1 MKQFV
6 HSVTTK
12 FLVLATMFV
21 QLMAAAVA
29 QTKPPALDY
38 QGPFGGWNYSNT
50 ERPNADLNFAY
61 PTPPVDRGGQR
72 NRSLIRGRIISDIEQ
87 AQAGRIDPKQT
98 QARRPARLIVNGNV
112 MPLYTDEQGQFA
124 RPWAFGNGSNS
135 IEIKSSGGSVLK
147 RTQFLEANPGKAAAR
162 LRIVTTWD
170 DPQAEVDLHVLT
182 PDGQHAFWAAPVLNG
197 GGGFD
202 VDSVDGAGP
211 EIFSSIAPV
220 PGSYSLFV
228 NYWGN
233 FGASGYHFDESTRQQ
248 PIITTRITIIWN
260 ENTLSEKRESLVM
273 PLRKIGDLMAVKT
286 FVLGAR

>member
-1 MKQFV
+1 MKQFAV
-6 HSVTTK
+6 
-12 FLVLATMFV
+12 LVLALSC
-21 QLMAAAVA
+21 QISAALAQSKPVAVT
-29 QTKPPALDY
+29 QSKTLALDY
-38 QGPFGGWNYSNT
+38 QGPFGGWNYSST
-50 ERPNADLNFAY
+50 DRSNADVNFAY
-61 PTPPVDRGGQR
+61 PAPPVDRGGQR

-87 AQAGRIDPKQT
+87 AQTKRSDAPQMS
-98 QARRPARLIVNGNV
+98 ARPPARLIVNGNV

-135 IEIKSSGGSVLK
+135 IEIKSSSGSVLK

-202 VDSVDGAGP
+202 IDSVDGAGP

-233 FGASGYHFDESTRQQ
+233 FDASGYHFDESTRQ
-248 PIITTRITIIWN
+248 PPNITTRITIIWN
-260 ENTLSEKRESLVM
+260 ENALSEKRESLVM

-286 FVLGAR
+286 FVLEAR